1 MEGLH
6 ARIRQFASDRYV
18 HPARSRG
25 GSELTLRAGDVHEA
39 MGLKARMPAVCDVL
53 GSKVFL
59 EENRLV
65 LLARHGPKHGANVFF
80 TYRLLD

>member
-1 MEGLH
+1 
-6 ARIRQFASDRYV
+6 
-18 HPARSRG
+18 
-25 GSELTLRAGDVHEA
+25 

-65 LLARHGPKHGANVFF
+65 LLARHGPKHGDNVFF